1 MILYDLFKK
10 ANVDEIV
17 KIYEKQREED
27 EHSLERKNS
36 LSPKEERELYRYF
49 IDKMLEKTPKENK
62 DESVLLGQT
71 LINNAYFDEDIR
83 FAVDVACYKKEELRK
98 KRNTIEEIAKIKPA
112 YEMSVRQIKDFLEAS
127 KPKNPNDWL
136 IPLGYAYEF
145 TEWET
150 VLGWDVDEENVNEI
164 GVNEFLAYV
173 IDEMTFNGFFEESQK
188 ERRDELQKNIDE
200 YEELMKLPK
209 EEQEEHFVP
218 MEELTEKLGLKKED
232 ESEKDKI
239 INKIEKEVSD
249 VRFTYE
255 AMYNLQSDAKMMLA
269 LLEKEEN
276 S

>member
-1 MILYDLFKK
+1 MY
-10 ANVDEIV
+10 
-17 KIYEKQREED
+17 Q
-27 EHSLERKNS
+27 
-36 LSPKEERELYRYF
+36 YF
-49 IDKMLEKTPKENK
+49 IDTMLEKTPKENK

-83 FAVDVACYKKEELRK
+83 FAVDIACYKKEELRK

-112 YEMSVRQIKDFLEAS
+112 YEMDVKQIKDFLEAS

-150 VLGWDVDEENVNEI
+150 VLGWDVDEENVNDI

-173 IDEMTFNGFFEESQK
+173 IAEMTFNGFFEESQK

-209 EEQEEHFVP
+209 EEQETHFVS
-218 MEELTEKLGLKKED
+218 MEELTEKLGLKKEG
-232 ESEKDKI
+232 ESDKDRI
-239 INKIEKEVSD
+239 ISKIEEEVSD